1 MSGCLGVAMQVLS
14 CFKMLLC
21 GCFGVLCCLAI
32 DRVFSVF
39 DMELV
44 SGC

>member
-14 CFKMLLC
+14 CSTCFKMLLC

-32 DRVFSVF
+32 VLAILCV
-39 DMELV
+39 
-44 SGC
+44 